1 MSTYNL
7 SRRSLFAGA
16 GALGATALLGGCATS
31 TPSGSGGAAQQ
42 GGAVTLQ
49 SDLSS
54 PLAEKAMQ
62 SLVAAYAKQSKYTVK
77 LNTVAATTYQPL
89 LPTYLTS
96 ANPPDI
102 YTWYAGS
109 DADHYAARS
118 LLLDVSDVWKT
129 MGGYQPALKTL
140 STDAAG
146 KQIFVPTDYYWWG
159 VFYRKSQFAKWG
171 LSEPKTWSDFLH
183 LCSVVKSKGVTP
195 IGLGA
200 GTGTAWVAS
209 AWFDY
214 LDIRL
219 NGADFHRALLQ
230 GKQSFTDP
238 KVVSVFNTWKQVLPY
253 FDPNGTAVSWQEA
266 SNQLLQG
273 QVGML
278 LTGTF
283 FADAVPKGSL
293 GDLDF
298 FKFPVIDPSV
308 ADAEEAPTDG
318 LFASSRTHN
327 SAAVL
332 DFMTWMAT
340 PEAQNLWTQT
350 SSGTVIPAN
359 PKAASP
365 QTPLV
370 EKGKAM
376 LAAADQLTQF
386 FNRDSTDALQNTA
399 NTALINFIQKPSQLT
414 SILSTWQSQAKQV
427 WKTA

>member
-1 MSTYNL
+1 MSTYNV
-7 SRRSLFAGA
+7 SRRGLLAGA
-16 GALGATALLGGCATS
+16 RAIGAAAALSGCATATTAGGS
-31 TPSGSGGAAQQ
+31 TQQ

-62 SLVAAYAKQSKYTVK
+62 SLVAAYSKQSKYSVK

-102 YTWYAGS
+102 YTWYAGN
-109 DADHYAARS
+109 DADHYASRG
-118 LLLDVSDVWKT
+118 LLLDVSDTWKT
-129 MGGYQPALKTL
+129 MGNYQSALKTL

-171 LSEPKTWSDFLH
+171 LSEPKTWSDFLNV
-183 LCSVVKSKGVTP
+183 CATIKAKGATP

-200 GTGTAWVAS
+200 GTGTAWVAA

-214 LDIRL
+214 LNIRL

-230 GKQSFTDP
+230 GQQSFTDS
-238 KVVSVFNTWKQVLPY
+238 KVVDVFNTWKQALPY

-266 SNQLLQG
+266 SNQLIQG
-273 QVGML
+273 QCGML

-283 FADAVPKGSL
+283 FADAVPSGSL
-293 GDLDF
+293 DDLDF

-308 ADAEEAPTDG
+308 PDAEEAPTDG
-318 LFASSRTHN
+318 LFASSKTHN
-327 SAAVL
+327 AAAVL

-340 PEAQNLWTQT
+340 PAAQNLWTQT

-359 PKAASP
+359 PQATAPS
-365 QTPLV
+365 TALV
-370 EKGKAM
+370 QKGKAM
-376 LAAADQLTQF
+376 LADAAQLTQF

-399 NTALINFIQKPSQLT
+399 NTALIDFIQNPGRLS
-414 SILSTWQSQAKQV
+414 SILTTWQSQAEQV

>member
-1 MSTYNL
+1 MSTYNV
-7 SRRSLFAGA
+7 SRRGLLAGA
-16 GALGATALLGGCATS
+16 GAIGAAAALSGCATATTTGGS
-31 TPSGSGGAAQQ
+31 TQQ

-62 SLVAAYAKQSKYTVK
+62 ALVAAYSKQSKYSVK

-102 YTWYAGS
+102 YTWYAGN
-109 DADHYAARS
+109 DADHYASRG
-118 LLLDVSDVWKT
+118 LLLDVSDAWKT
-129 MGGYQPALKTL
+129 MGNYQSALKTL
-140 STDAAG
+140 STDASG

-171 LSEPKTWSDFLH
+171 LSEPKTWSDFLNV
-183 LCSVVKSKGVTP
+183 CATIKAKGATP

-200 GTGTAWVAS
+200 GTGTAWVAA

-214 LDIRL
+214 LNIRL

-230 GKQSFTDP
+230 GQQSFTDS
-238 KVVSVFNTWKQVLPY
+238 KVVDVFNTWKQVLPY

-266 SNQLLQG
+266 SNQLIQG
-273 QVGML
+273 QCGML

-283 FADAVPKGSL
+283 FADAVPSGSL
-293 GDLDF
+293 DDLDF

-308 ADAEEAPTDG
+308 PDAEEAPTDG
-318 LFASSRTHN
+318 LFASSKTHN
-327 SAAVL
+327 AAAVL

-340 PEAQNLWTQT
+340 PAAQNLWTAT

-359 PKAASP
+359 PQATAPS
-365 QTPLV
+365 TALV
-370 EKGKAM
+370 QKGKAM
-376 LAAADQLTQF
+376 LADAAQLTQF

-399 NTALINFIQKPSQLT
+399 NTALVDYIQNPGKLS
-414 SILSTWQSQAKQV
+414 SILATWQSQAEQV
-427 WKTA
+427 WKSA

>member
-1 MSTYNL
+1 MSRFEP
-7 SRRSLFAGA
+7 SRRGFLAGM
-16 GALGATALLGGCATS
+16 GALGAGVALGGCATAT
-31 TPSGSGGAAQQ
+31 TPSGGAAQK

-54 PLAEKAMQ
+54 PLAEKAMK
-62 SLVAAYAKQSKYTVK
+62 SLVAAYNKQSTYTVK

-109 DADHYAARS
+109 DANHYSARG
-118 LLLDVSDVWKT
+118 LLLDVSKVWSSLGNYPT
-129 MGGYQPALKTL
+129 ALKTL
-140 STDAAG
+140 STDASG

-159 VFYRKSQFAKWG
+159 VFYRKSQFKKWG
-171 LSEPKTWSDFLH
+171 LSEPTTWAEFLKV
-183 LCSVVKSKGVTP
+183 CQTIKAKGVIP

-214 LDIRL
+214 FDIRI
-219 NGADFHRALLQ
+219 NGAEYHRGLLAGQ
-230 GKQSFTDP
+230 HKFTDP
-238 KVVSVFNTWKQVLPY
+238 QVVKVFDAWKQVLPY

-273 QVGML
+273 ETGML

-283 FADAVPKGSL
+283 FADAVPAGSL
-293 GDLDF
+293 DDLDF
-298 FKFPVIDPSV
+298 FKFPVLDPSV
-308 ADAEEAPTDG
+308 PDVEEAPTDG
-318 LFASSRTHN
+318 LFASSHTGN
-327 SAAVL
+327 SAAVM
-332 DFMTWMAT
+332 DFMSWMTT
-340 PEAQNLWTQT
+340 PTAQNMWTQT

-359 PKAASP
+359 PQATSP
-365 QTPLV
+365 ATPLV
-370 EKGKAM
+370 QKGKAM
-376 LAAADQLTQF
+376 LAAAADLTQF

-399 NTALINFIQKPSQLT
+399 DTALVDFIQNPGRLD
-414 SILSTWQSQAKQV
+414 SILSTWQSQAEKV
-427 WKTA
+427 WNS

>member
-1 MSTYNL
+1 MSSHTI
-7 SRRSLFAGA
+7 SRRGLLAGA
-16 GALGATALLGGCATS
+16 GAIGAGLALSGCATTTS
-31 TPSGSGGAAQQ
+31 RAGSAQQ
-42 GGAVTLQ
+42 GGAITLQ

-62 SLVAAYAKQSKYTVK
+62 ALVAAYNKQSKYTVN

-102 YTWYAGS
+102 YTWYAGH
-109 DADHYAARS
+109 DAAHYAS
-118 LLLDVSDVWKT
+118 KGLLLDVGGAWST
-129 MGGYQPALKTL
+129 MGNYQPALKAL
-140 STDAAG
+140 STDATG
-146 KQIFVPTDYYWWG
+146 KKIFVPTDYYWWG

-171 LSEPKTWSDFLH
+171 LSEPKTWSDFLNA
-183 LCSVVKSKGVTP
+183 CATIKSKGVTP

-200 GTGTAWVAS
+200 GTGNAWVAA

-214 LDIRL
+214 FDIRL

-230 GKQSFTDP
+230 GQHSFTDRR
-238 KVVSVFNTWKQVLPY
+238 VVDVFTTWKQVLPY
-253 FDPNGTAVSWQEA
+253 FDPNGTAVTWQEA

-273 QVGML
+273 QTAML

-283 FADAVPKGSL
+283 FADAVPKGSID
-293 GDLDF
+293 DLDF

-308 ADAEEAPTDG
+308 PDAEEAPTDG
-318 LFASSRTHN
+318 LFASSKTHN
-327 SAAVL
+327 AAAVL

-340 PEAQNLWTQT
+340 PAAQNLWTAT

-359 PKAASP
+359 PQATAPS
-365 QTPLV
+365 TPLV
-370 EKGKAM
+370 QKGKAM
-376 LAAADQLTQF
+376 LDAADQLTQF
-386 FNRDSTDALQNTA
+386 FNRDSSDALQNTA
-399 NTALINFIQKPSQLT
+399 NTALINFIQNPGQLT
-414 SILSTWQSQAKQV
+414 SILSTWQSQAEQV

>member
-1 MSTYNL
+1 MSDYTV
-7 SRRSLFAGA
+7 SRRGLLAGA
-16 GALGATALLGGCATS
+16 GAIGAAAALSGCATATTTGGS
-31 TPSGSGGAAQQ
+31 TQQ

-62 SLVAAYAKQSKYTVK
+62 ALVAAYNKQSKYTVN

-102 YTWYAGS
+102 YTWYAGN
-109 DADHYAARS
+109 DADHYAARG
-118 LLLDVSDVWKT
+118 LLLDVSDAWKT
-129 MGGYQPALKTL
+129 MGNYQPALKTL
-140 STDAAG
+140 STDAAD

-171 LSEPKTWSDFLH
+171 LGEPKTWSDFLNA
-183 LCSVVKSKGVTP
+183 CATIKAKGVIP

-200 GTGTAWVAS
+200 GTGTAWVAA

-214 LDIRL
+214 LNIRL

-230 GKQSFTDP
+230 GQHSFTDP
-238 KVVSVFNTWKQVLPY
+238 KVVDVFTTWKQVLPY

-273 QVGML
+273 QCGML

-283 FADAVPKGSL
+283 FADAVPKGSID
-293 GDLDF
+293 DLDF
-298 FKFPVIDPSV
+298 FQFPVIDPSV
-308 ADAEEAPTDG
+308 PDAEEAPTDG
-318 LFASSRTHN
+318 LFASSKTHN
-327 SAAVL
+327 AAAVL

-340 PEAQNLWTQT
+340 PAAQNLWTAT

-359 PKAASP
+359 PLATAPS
-365 QTPLV
+365 TPLV
-370 EKGKAM
+370 QKGKAM

-399 NTALINFIQKPSQLT
+399 NTALIDFIQNPGRLS
-414 SILSTWQSQAKQV
+414 SILTTWQSQAEQV

>member
-1 MSTYNL
+1 MSSYTL
-7 SRRSLFAGA
+7 TRRGVLAGA
-16 GALGATALLGGCATS
+16 GALGAAAALGGCATA
-31 TPSGSGGAAQQ
+31 TTTSGSTTQQ

-62 SLVAAYAKQSKYTVK
+62 ALVAAYSKQSKYSVK

-109 DADHYAARS
+109 DADHYASRG
-118 LLLDVSDVWKT
+118 LLLDVSQVWKS
-129 MGGYQPALKTL
+129 MSNYQAALKTL
-140 STDAAG
+140 STDTAG

-171 LSEPKTWSDFLH
+171 LSEPKTWSDFLNA
-183 LCSVVKSKGVTP
+183 CATIKAKNVIP

-200 GTGTAWVAS
+200 GSGTAWVAS

-214 LDIRL
+214 FNIRL
-219 NGADFHRALLQ
+219 NGADFHRELLQ
-230 GKQSFTDP
+230 GNHSFTDP
-238 KVVSVFNTWKQVLPY
+238 KVVDVFTTWKQVLPY
-253 FDPNGTAVSWQEA
+253 FDPNGTAVTWQNA
-266 SNQLLQG
+266 SNQLIQG
-273 QVGML
+273 QCGML

-293 GDLDF
+293 DDIDF
-298 FKFPVIDPSV
+298 FKFPVIDSAVP
-308 ADAEEAPTDG
+308 DAEEAPTDG
-318 LFASSRTHN
+318 LFASSKTHN
-327 SAAVL
+327 AAAVL

-340 PEAQNLWTQT
+340 PAAQNLWTQT

-359 PKAASP
+359 PQATSP
-365 QTPLV
+365 TTALV
-370 EKGKAM
+370 QKGKAM

-399 NTALINFIQKPSQLT
+399 NTALIDFIQNPGRLS
-414 SILSTWQSQAKQV
+414 SILSTWQSQAEQV

>member
-1 MSTYNL
+1 MSTSTF
-7 SRRSLFAGA
+7 SRRGLLAGA
-16 GALGATALLGGCATS
+16 GALGAGFALGGCATA
-31 TPSGSGGAAQQ
+31 TAGGSSSQQ

-62 SLVAAYAKQSKYTVK
+62 SLVAAYSKQSKYTVK

-109 DADHYAARS
+109 DADHYSSRG

-129 MGGYQPALKTL
+129 MSNYPAALKTL
-140 STDAAG
+140 STDSSG
-146 KQIFVPTDYYWWG
+146 KQIFVPNSYYWWG

-171 LSEPKTWSDFLH
+171 LSEPKTWSDFLNV
-183 LCSVVKSKGVTP
+183 CSTIKGKGVNP

-214 LDIRL
+214 FNIRL
-219 NGADFHRALLQ
+219 NGADYHRELLQ
-230 GKQSFTDP
+230 GKHSFTDA
-238 KVVSVFNTWKQVLPY
+238 KVVDVFNTWKQVLPY

-266 SNQLLQG
+266 SNQLIQG
-273 QVGML
+273 QCGML

-283 FADAVPKGSL
+283 FADAVPKGSID
-293 GDLDF
+293 DLDF
-298 FKFPVIDPSV
+298 FKFPVIDSSV
-308 ADAEEAPTDG
+308 PDAEEAPTDG
-318 LFASSRTHN
+318 LFASAKTHN
-327 SAAVL
+327 AAAVL

-340 PEAQNLWTQT
+340 PDAQNLWTQT

-359 PKAASP
+359 PQATSP
-365 QTPLV
+365 STALV
-370 EKGKAM
+370 KKGKAM
-376 LAAADQLTQF
+376 LAGAAQLTQF

-399 NTALINFIQKPSQLT
+399 NTALIDFIQNPGNLN
-414 SILSTWQSQAKQV
+414 SILSTWQSQAQQA